1 METYSH
7 WQNHPRL
14 SSRQTA
20 CFIDTGLNLVDARD
34 TAIGHLLAAEHGRTG
49 ERYILGSENLTLQQI
64 LERLAL
70 IANKPAPATK
80 VPYALAFA
88 AGVITTAWGNITGRA
103 PIAPL
108 EGVRMA
114 RKKMFVTHAKAGQIW
129 AFHPRQ
135 LRLHSGAQSIGSA
148 PTATASHTEQP
159 MAILYVASLAMEL
172 EPFAAL
178 LTGIRK
184 LKWPI
189 DYAFEGVW
197 EGRRVMLAANGAG
210 PQLAAQAV
218 EIAIRAVTGAELS
231 SSKLEAV
238 VSTGFCGA
246 LDPDL
251 REGQIVIAT
260 EVLDLDANA
269 TFECGPV
276 DAETPFASGV
286 LISQDRIA
294 NYAAEKQQLRDRGAL
309 AIDME
314 AGGVCSPCK
323 ASWITFLLD

>member
-1 METYSH
+1 
-7 WQNHPRL
+7 
-14 SSRQTA
+14 
-20 CFIDTGLNLVDARD
+20 
-34 TAIGHLLAAEHGRTG
+34 
-49 ERYILGSENLTLQQI
+49 
-64 LERLAL
+64 
-70 IANKPAPATK
+70 
-80 VPYALAFA
+80 
-88 AGVITTAWGNITGRA
+88 
-103 PIAPL
+103 
-108 EGVRMA
+108 
-114 RKKMFVTHAKAGQIW
+114 
-129 AFHPRQ
+129 
-135 LRLHSGAQSIGSA
+135 
-148 PTATASHTEQP
+148 

-172 EPFAAL
+172 EPFGDL
-178 LTGIRK
+178 LTGVRK

-210 PQLAAQAV
+210 PKLAAQAV

-231 SSKLEAV
+231 ASKLEAV

-246 LDPDL
+246 LDPHL

-286 LISQDRIA
+286 LISKDRIA
-294 NYAAEKQQLRDRGAL
+294 NYVAEKQQLRDRGAL

-314 AGGVCSPCK
+314 AGGVAARAKRAGLPFYSIKVVSDRADESFPLDINSMRTPEGRIRRVKIGIHALAHPKLLPQLVHWKRRSRIAAK
-323 ASWITFLLD
+323 ALGGFLVSCRIRPKSDTALAE